1 MAMYNPATINATSV
15 SANVIDGEFRVPEMA
30 THKGTRIITL
40 HEAKGGLFPDRS
52 WSANRW
58 DNRTL
63 PWEGIGKDV
72 SHCLTTKEMAELSG
86 VGFKIAKVHGY
97 IEADLGNGVMDYL
110 EMPNKAFFLRVDK
123 SINPD
128 GREVFKT
135 FLLGDGSANMTPIE
149 NTDMLALCEQLRQMG
164 FRYENAG
171 IFDQGRITYVSMVW
185 DDNRIVAEEKLSY
198 YVVIVNSFDGSK
210 PFGVYITPVRV
221 VCKNTLALAI
231 KKAERFWKIR
241 HTRNAPFKVDE
252 IRRGL
257 EVLNYYRQGLE
268 SHINKAKLLT
278 MDRDAVRGFVNT
290 LFPINE
296 SMTQRV
302 IANVERQRS
311 EMLLRYDAP
320 DLIDMEPSVWRV
332 ESMLTDYY
340 SPNHVEPSRKTEGA
354 KANAFKNSLGG
365 NAELDRAMGILSS
378 RYDLF

>member
-1 MAMYNPATINATSV
+1 MTMYNPAIVNNATV
-15 SANVIDGEFRVPEMA
+15 ILPDVIDAEPTHELYEGMPEVCD
-30 THKGTRIITL
+30 IVL
-40 HEAKGGLFPDRS
+40 LEAKGGLFPDRS

-58 DNRTL
+58 ENRGL
-63 PWEGIGKDV
+63 PWDGVGKDV
-72 SHCLTTKEMAELSG
+72 SHCLTTEEMARESG
-86 VGFKIAKVHGY
+86 VNFPI
-97 IEADLGNGVMDYL
+97 IRGNGAVPVTLSNGIVVYPN
-110 EMPNKAFFLRVDK
+110 MPNFSSFLR
-123 SINPD
+123 P
-128 GREVFKT
+128 GRYDPETKT
-135 FLLGDGSANMTPIE
+135 LYAYLLGTGSESMTPIL
-149 NTDMLALCEQLRQMG
+149 NNDMLALCEQLRQMG

-171 IFDQGRITYVSMVW
+171 IFDQGKVTFVSMMW
-185 DDNRIVAEEKLSY
+185 DDNRIVAEEKLNY

-221 VCKNTLALAI
+221 SCKNTLALAI
-231 KKAERFWKIR
+231 KKANRFWKVR
-241 HTRNAPFKVDE
+241 HTRNAPFRVDE
-252 IRRGL
+252 IRQGL

-278 MDRDAVRGFVNT
+278 MDRDAVRGFINT

-340 SPNHVEPSRKTEGA
+340 SPNHVEPARKTDYG
-354 KANAFKNSLGG
+354 KANAFKSSLGG
-365 NAELDRAMGILSS
+365 NADLDNAMRILSS
-378 RYDLF
+378 HYDLF

>member
-1 MAMYNPATINATSV
+1 MAAIYNPATIITPD
-15 SANVIDGEFRVPEMA
+15 VIEGEFRVPEM
-30 THKGTRIITL
+30 TQKGTRIITL

-63 PWEGIGKDV
+63 PWEGIGMDV
-72 SHCLTTKEMAELSG
+72 SHCLTTEQMANLSG

-97 IEADLGNGVMDYL
+97 IEADLGGGVMDYL

-123 SINPD
+123 SISPD
-128 GREVFKT
+128 GREIFKT
-135 FLLGDGSANMTPIE
+135 FLLGDGSESMTPID
-149 NTDMLALCEQLRQMG
+149 NRDMLALCEQLRQMG

-171 IFDQGRITYVSMVW
+171 IFDQGRVTYVSMIW
-185 DDNRIVAEEKLSY
+185 DEGVTVAEEKLNY
-198 YVVIVNSFDGSK
+198 YVLVVNSFDGSK

-221 VCKNTLALAI
+221 ICKNTLALAI
-231 KKAERFWKIR
+231 KKATRFWKVR
-241 HTRNAPFKVDE
+241 HTRNAPFKVE
-252 IRRGL
+252 EVRQGL
-257 EVLNYYRQGLE
+257 ELFNAYRQGLE

-290 LFPINE
+290 LFPIE
-296 SMTQRV
+296 DGMTQRV

-340 SPNHVEPSRKTEGA
+340 SPNHVEPARKTEGG
-354 KANAFKNSLGG
+354 KANAFKASLGG
-365 NAELDRAMGILSS
+365 NADLDNAMRLLSS

>member
-1 MAMYNPATINATSV
+1 MMNNNAIATINPA
-15 SANVIDGEFRVPEMA
+15 VIDAEDFRPVVA
-30 THKGTRIITL
+30 TETPATGYRTFTL
-40 HEAKGGLFPDRS
+40 KEAKGGLFPDRS

-72 SHCLTTKEMAELSG
+72 SHCLTTEQMADLSG
-86 VGFKIAKVHGY
+86 VGFKIAKVPGY
-97 IEADLGNGVMDYL
+97 IRAELGNGVQEYL
-110 EMPNKAFFLRVDK
+110 EMPNKAFFLRVDR
-123 SINPD
+123 N
-128 GREVFKT
+128 GNHYNT
-135 FLLGDGSANMTPIE
+135 YLLGDGSANMTPIE
-149 NTDMLALCEQLRQMG
+149 NHDMLALCEQLRQMG

-185 DDNRIVAEEKLSY
+185 DEGRIVAEEKLNY

-231 KKAERFWKIR
+231 KKADRFWKIR

-257 EVLNYYRQGLE
+257 EALNFYRQGLE

-296 SMTQRV
+296 TMTQRV
-302 IANVERQRS
+302 IANIERQRS

-320 DLIDMEPSVWRV
+320 DLRDMEHSVWRV

-340 SPNHVEPSRKTEGA
+340 SPNHVEPAKKTQGY

-365 NAELDRAMGILSS
+365 NPDLDKAMGILSS